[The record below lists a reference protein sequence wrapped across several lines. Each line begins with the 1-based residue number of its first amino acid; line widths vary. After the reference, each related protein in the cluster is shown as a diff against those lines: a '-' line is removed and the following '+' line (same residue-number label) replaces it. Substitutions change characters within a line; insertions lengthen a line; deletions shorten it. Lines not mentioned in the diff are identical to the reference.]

1 MAGEERSDLVHLCL
15 EATLQMRIYAPEP
28 DTQSIMKPIRFVI
41 TALVVATLGAA
52 YWRFAPQH
60 QRDRAYRICA
70 TCGLSDSEVD
80 GLVAA
85 FTGATPSRAELLDVQ
100 LHHAKVGQAIAT
112 RMDGIH

>member
-1 MAGEERSDLVHLCL
+1 MAGVERSALAHLCF

-52 YWRFAPQH
+52 YWRLAPQH
-60 QRDRAYRICA
+60 QRDRACRICV

-80 GLVAA
+80 GLVAT
-85 FTGATPSRAELLDVQ
+85 FTGATPP
-100 LHHAKVGQAIAT
+100 
-112 RMDGIH
+112 

>member
-41 TALVVATLGAA
+41 TALVVGPLGAA
-52 YWRFAPQH
+52 YWRFAPQQ

-70 TCGLSDSEVD
+70 TYGLSDRVD
-80 GLVAA
+80 GLVATI
-85 FTGATPSRAELLDVQ
+85 TGATPP
-100 LHHAKVGQAIAT
+100 
-112 RMDGIH
+112 